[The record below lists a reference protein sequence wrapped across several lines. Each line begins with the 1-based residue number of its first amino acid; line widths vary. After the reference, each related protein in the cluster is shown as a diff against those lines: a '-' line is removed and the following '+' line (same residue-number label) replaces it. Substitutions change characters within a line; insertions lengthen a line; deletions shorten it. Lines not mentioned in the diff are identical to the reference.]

1 MSHPRPVITS
11 TAPQINTTPQPT
23 ALLADEQAL
32 IRTSQITGISLPVL
46 MNNIQLDP
54 LNEHAHPLVT
64 QEQVVTV
71 NTKPS
76 GTLQLTIQSMD
87 DMEEFEDCAE
97 NEDDWELDLEEG
109 PTVPPF
115 WFENCNLET
124 TVSDWNDDDSCEK
137 DVSEKTHPSPK
148 NIVDHSLFLTHS
160 NPCFEDIS
168 TRYVGR
174 SAWWSLYF

>member
-1 MSHPRPVITS
+1 VSHPRPVITS

-46 MNNIQLDP
+46 VNNVQLEP

-76 GTLQLTIQSMD
+76 GTLQWEDVLNTAQDEYHVLEDYWTPSGKLRD
-87 DMEEFEDCAE
+87 STSVSKREFQ
-97 NEDDWELDLEEG
+97 NFVNSTKQHINNLKIKG
-109 PTVPPF
+109 PPGTPS
-115 WFENCNLET
+115 NI
-124 TVSDWNDDDSCEK
+124 SGG
-137 DVSEKTHPSPK
+137 DVFKTR
-148 NIVDHSLFLTHS
+148 V
-160 NPCFEDIS
+160 
-168 TRYVGR
+168 
-174 SAWWSLYF
+174 